1 MERNWRPWPE
11 LQEIPFPGLTGDTP
25 ERTLRFKSW
34 FLFWSLVYCS
44 STKWRFAFANSH
56 FTFLNTH
63 LSANSEHDVNKSK
76 SVTFDPLPD
85 CSCMQHKSSVVPE
98 MYPGMQLIGTTPPKK
113 TNNGPVLQQCVQE
126 MWNRLK
132 ERRGCWTR
140 HLLTL
145 DQERERSV
153 GWFEELQLDE
163 VMVFV
168 AKLVTFLVVCG
179 ICSVTIVAVGD
190 LS

>member
-11 LQEIPFPGLTGDTP
+11 LQEIPFLGLTGDTP

-34 FLFWSLVYCS
+34 FLFWSLVYCL

-63 LSANSEHDVNKSK
+63 PPANSEHDVNKSK
-76 SVTFDPLPD
+76 ASLLPLPD
-85 CSCMQHKSSVVPE
+85 CSCMQHKSSAPCLVPE
-98 MYPGMQLIGTTPPKK
+98 MLPGMQLIGTTPPKD
-113 TNNGPVLQQCVQE
+113 NGPVLQQCVQE

-132 ERRGCWTR
+132 EGRGCWTR
-140 HLLTL
+140 HLQTL

-153 GWFEELQLDE
+153 GCL
-163 VMVFV
+163 
-168 AKLVTFLVVCG
+168 KSCN
-179 ICSVTIVAVGD
+179 
-190 LS
+190 